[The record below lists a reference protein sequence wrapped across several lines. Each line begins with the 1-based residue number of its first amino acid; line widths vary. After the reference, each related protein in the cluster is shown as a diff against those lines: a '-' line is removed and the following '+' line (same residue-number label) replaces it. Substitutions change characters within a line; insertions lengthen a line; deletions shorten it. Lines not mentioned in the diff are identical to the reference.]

1 MTFLSLGI
9 GCSLAAFILTRIIS
23 IVIAKRRCQAEA
35 ARQGCKPAPA
45 IPNLGFLGLTR
56 ILDYLKA
63 TREERGPP
71 QFVDAMNELGT
82 SGEVHTARVQG
93 ESRSSCV
100 DPWRVLDIDADSVGL

>member
-1 MTFLSLGI
+1 MALISLGI
-9 GCSLAAFILTRIIS
+9 GCGLAVLILTRIIS
-23 IVIAKRRCQAEA
+23 TLTSQSRCRAEA

-45 IPNLGFLGLTR
+45 IPNRDFLGLTR

-71 QFVDAMNELGT
+71 LLVDAMNELGT

-93 ESRSSCV
+93 ESF
-100 DPWRVLDIDADSVGL
+100 SVMDGDRLEI